1 MSDPNRRYPPPPSE
15 RDPFTAFTG
24 HLPYDGASAASNHAW
39 PGDPR
44 GPSEFLRNDILP
56 LGSGSYGLDDHN
68 ARGTYATPGLPG
80 LAPGASMR
88 AFSPLEDPT
97 VARRAEVE
105 RATSTVKPDGLTGEE
120 SNILFVD
127 GLPTDCTRRE
137 VSHIFRPFIGFKDI
151 RVVHKEP
158 RRTGDKA
165 YVLCFVEFSDAKCA
179 LTAMEALQGYRFDDK
194 KTDAPVLGIQF
205 AKFPFRPS
213 AVTDDKRQ
221 GSVR

>member
-15 RDPFTAFTG
+15 RDPFSAFTG
-24 HLPYDGASAASNHAW
+24 HLPYDGASAASNHAC
-39 PGDPR
+39 R
-44 GPSEFLRNDILP
+44 ILP

-105 RATSTVKPDGLTGEE
+105 RATSTVKSDGLTGEE

-158 RRTGDKA
+158 RRVYWDKA

-194 KTDAPVLGIQF
+194 KTDAPVLRIQF